1 MVKYTLLFIA
11 ACGSS
16 PTPASP
22 ISSRA
27 PADPSPALV
36 TDAPT
41 DCTSHTEDSQPGNH
55 DRFVFEGA
63 DGRYGYKDG
72 KGNVVITPTLNF
84 AYEFKPTGIAAV
96 VDANAKFAFIDPSGN
111 RIARAYAYDNGPD
124 YFQEGFARIVDDK
137 KLVGFMSDRGV
148 IPARLAPRFDKAE
161 SFCGGKA
168 KVMEHG
174 KVFFIDRAGAP
185 TEPPP
190 GASFE
195 FGSAHVD

>member
-1 MVKYTLLFIA
+1 MRSFVLLLV

-16 PTPASP
+16 TPPATP

-27 PADPSPALV
+27 PAEVSPALV

-41 DCTSHTEDSQPGNH
+41 DCSSHTEDSAPGNH
-55 DRFVFEGA
+55 DRFAFEDAG
-63 DGRYGYKDG
+63 GRYGYKDS

-96 VDANAKFAFIDPSGN
+96 VDANAQLAFIDTSGK
-111 RIARAYAYDNGPD
+111 RIARAFAFDNGPD

-137 KLVGFMSDRGV
+137 KLIGFISDRGV
-148 IPARLAPRFDKAE
+148 IPAALAPRFDKAE

-174 KVFFIDRAGAP
+174 KVFFIDRTGAP

-190 GASFE
+190 GANFE
-195 FGSAHVD
+195 FESEHVD